1 MALKALVTK
10 KNLDQ
15 ARAEL
20 EQLEE
25 READFMTRKEAM
37 EIRVSEVEAAIEE
50 MTEESSDEDRSV
62 VEETA
67 VEVDKEREDLEAEE
81 ETIRLE
87 KTALEDKIAEL
98 EEQLRSDAVAERK
111 EDKTI
116 YAEVKP
122 MENTMEE
129 RAQRFYETGRM
140 GISAEETRAT
150 LITTGSLAKPAGVG
164 GINDPFNTVSSIID
178 MIQVEDMT
186 GMGEYSEA
194 YIKAWQAADAAA
206 DGTASTPSDP
216 AFRVAKIK
224 PFLMDVLSYIS
235 ENVALQTPLQYE
247 AKIKQGALIALRKK
261 AAEWIIGGNGSTA
274 PFGIYNAV
282 NSEVS
287 PERIT
292 QKYEVKSATIGEKTL
307 RNIVFEY
314 GGDENVGGGARLFLN
329 KKDLIAF
336 GDVRGTSEKKAVY
349 EIIPDGAN
357 PNTGVIKDA
366 GLVVPYVI
374 SSDLTALTGSVYAAA
389 NIPTMIYG
397 NPANYKLGLFGN
409 FDVRVSEDYKFAEGL
424 LTIRGKAMVGGNVIV
439 DKGFVV
445 VELTNA

>member
-37 EIRVSEVEAAIEE
+37 EIRVYEVEAAIEE

>member
-20 EQLEE
+20 VKLEE
-25 READFMTRKEAM
+25 REEEFLTRKEAM
-37 EIRVSEVEAAIEE
+37 ELRIAEVESAIEE
-50 MTEESSDEDRSV
+50 ITEESTDEDRAV
-62 VEETA
+62 VENSA
-67 VEVDKEREDLEAEE
+67 VEVDQEKTELEAEE
-81 ETIRLE
+81 ETLRLE
-87 KTALEDKIAEL
+87 KIGLEEKIAEL

-150 LITTGSLAKPAGVG
+150 LITTGSLAKPTGVG

-194 YIKAWQAADAAA
+194 YIKAWQAADVAA

-261 AAEWIIGGNGSTA
+261 AVEWIIGGNGSTA

-314 GGDENVGGGARLFLN
+314 GGDENIGGGARLFLN

-374 SSDLTALTGSVYAAA
+374 SSALTALTGSVYSAA